1 MIKKILV
8 SIIVNCFNG
17 EEYLNESLTS
27 VINQTYK
34 NWELIFWDNQSI
46 DRSAQIFKNFNHP
59 NFNYFYAPH
68 HTDLGEARQLAFKKT
83 KGEWIGFLDC
93 DDIWL
98 PNKLQEQIHVI
109 NSYKGNLGLIY
120 SKCELFREELNS
132 ANKIIRKKA
141 IKPCNRNLPTL
152 KIAEDLCKGNF
163 IAFPSILYKKDAMI
177 EAGNFS
183 CYKHSPD
190 YFLNLAIS
198 LNYDVLAVDKV
209 LCRYRHHQ
217 SNLSI
222 SINEIGMLESQQIIK
237 RLMPKSSF
245 EKFSRAHKMR
255 WFIKLFFNF
264 KFLKAFKYI
273 TKINF
278 LNIILGLVDI
288 FHYVIRYK
296 TKI

>member
-46 DRSAQIFKNFNHP
+46 DQSAQILKNFNHP

-93 DDIWL
+93 DDMLL
-98 PNKLQEQIHVI
+98 PNKLQEQINMI

-120 SKCELFREELNS
+120 SKCELFRDELNS
-132 ANKIIRKKA
+132 DNKIIRKTA
-141 IKPCNRNLPTL
+141 IKPCNKNLPIF
-152 KIAEDLCKGNF
+152 KIATDLCKGNF
-163 IAFPSILYKKDAMI
+163 IASTSTLYKRDAII

-222 SINEIGMLESQQIIK
+222 SMKEIAMLESLQIIK
-237 RLMPKSSF
+237 RLMPKNSF
-245 EKFSRAHKMR
+245 EKFSRTHRMK
-255 WFIKLFFNF
+255 WFIKLLFNF
-264 KFLKAFKYI
+264 KFLKALKCL
-273 TKINF
+273 TKINS

-288 FHYVIRYK
+288 FYYKRRYK
-296 TKI
+296 TGI